1 MITTTSFKSLI
12 VAQRRHPTEWLWRE
26 CQSIK
31 SQFCEAVVKAGYLSW
46 EQMVSAACRYRLGA
60 SKLGGVIFWQIDQ
73 DERVRDGKVM
83 YYGPDCHRLKDKL
96 HHPTWVSTLLR
107 QRDPFPNAP
116 HETSHCFF
124 GTHLLTESYFKS
136 HTEITEITERPKGQ
150 MEITDDTDY
159 FLNTDFM
166 DYKDSAAK
174 AAPAQPV
181 PKALSVISEISVC
194 HKERPKGQM
203 EITERPKGQIEIT
216 DDTDYFLNTD
226 FMDYKDSAAKA
237 APAQPVPKAL
247 SVISEISVC
256 HKNTVC
262 VVEAEKTAVILSEVY
277 PQYVWL
283 AAGGL
288 GEVQVEKF
296 RPLRGHKV
304 VLFPDTDPDGT
315 AFKRWSEAA
324 TLVMNQVFWE
334 DSPPIRVSPL
344 LELHATPDQKSRKI
358 DLVDFLS
365 ETNVNNNHNFIH

>member
-1 MITTTSFKSLI
+1 MKEMKEILSPSFKDFKIQHS
-12 VAQRRHPTEWLWRE
+12 T
-26 CQSIK
+26 SIFWK
-31 SQFCEAVVKAGYLSW
+31 RCLAINSQFCEAVVKAGYLSW
-46 EQMVSAACRYRLGA
+46 EQMVSAACRYRLGV

-73 DERVRDGKVM
+73 EERVRDGKVM
-83 YYGPDCHRLKDKL
+83 YYGPDCHRDKQ
-96 HHPTWVSTLLR
+96 HNPTWVSALLR
-107 QRDPFPNAP
+107 KRDPFPGSP

-136 HTEITEITERPKGQ
+136 HTEIT
-150 MEITDDTDY
+150 
-159 FLNTDFM
+159 
-166 DYKDSAAK
+166 
-174 AAPAQPV
+174 
-181 PKALSVISEISVC
+181 
-194 HKERPKGQM
+194 

-237 APAQPVPKAL
+237 APAQPVPEAL
-247 SVISEISVC
+247 SVISVISVC
-256 HKNTVC
+256 PKKSVC

-288 GEVQVEKF
+288 GEVQAEKF

-304 VLFPDTDPDGT
+304 ILFPDTDPDGI
-315 AFKRWSEAA
+315 AFKRWSDAA

-344 LELHATPDQKSRKI
+344 LETHATPEQKAAKI
-358 DLVDFLS
+358 DLIDFL
-365 ETNVNNNHNFIH
+365 F